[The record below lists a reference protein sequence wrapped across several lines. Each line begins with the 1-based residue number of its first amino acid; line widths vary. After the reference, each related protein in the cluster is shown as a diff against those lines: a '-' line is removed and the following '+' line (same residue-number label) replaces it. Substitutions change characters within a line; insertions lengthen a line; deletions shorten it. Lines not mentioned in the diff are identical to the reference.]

1 MIYEKY
7 NFNESFSNATG
18 DTRNRM
24 SIVELGKT
32 IKKHPQEVIFAIKD
46 ANVNIDENANTREI
60 IKTILMN
67 KRNTRMIQN
76 ISAIIFASSSFDGN
90 YSNLDDGKGTT
101 ATGVVDEEKGKF
113 MKGVGAFF
121 KGGKERRAKR
131 KADATASGKPT
142 FWQKVGGFFKKNKE
156 GITTIGTSLYDG
168 LQTKKGQGDLTNQGS
183 GDGGS
188 GDGGG
193 GGKEIEKSFFEK
205 NKMYIIG
212 AVVIVGG
219 YFAYKKFYAKK

>member
-1 MIYEKY
+1 
-7 NFNESFSNATG
+7 
-18 DTRNRM
+18 
-24 SIVELGKT
+24 
-32 IKKHPQEVIFAIKD
+32 
-46 ANVNIDENANTREI
+46 
-60 IKTILMN
+60 MN

>member
-1 MIYEKY
+1 MIYEKH

-18 DTRNRM
+18 NSRNRM
-24 SIVELGKT
+24 SIFELGKT
-32 IKKHPQEVIFAIKD
+32 IKKHPKEVISAIKD

-90 YSNLDDGKGTT
+90 YSNLDE
-101 ATGVVDEEKGKF
+101 GVNPVVAGEKGKF
-113 MKGVGAFF
+113 MEQIGAFF
-121 KGGKERRAKR
+121 KGGKERREKR
-131 KADATASGKPT
+131 KADATASGNPT
-142 FWQKVGGFFKKNKE
+142 FFQKVGGFFKKNKE

-212 AVVIVGG
+212 AVVIIGG
-219 YFAYKKFYAKK
+219 YFAYKKFYAKGK

>member
-1 MIYEKY
+1 MIYEKH

-24 SIVELGKT
+24 SIFELGKT
-32 IKKHPQEVIFAIKD
+32 IKKYPKEVISAIQD
-46 ANVNIDENANTREI
+46 ANVNINENANTREI
-60 IKTILMN
+60 IKTILNN

-90 YSNLDDGKGTT
+90 YSNLNEDKG
-101 ATGVVDEEKGKF
+101 TGVVGDEKEKGKF
-113 MKGVGAFF
+113 MQGVGAFF
-121 KGGKERRAKR
+121 KGGKERREKR

-168 LQTKKGQGDLTNQGS
+168 LQSKKGQNDLTTQIS
-183 GDGGS
+183 GDGSGS
-188 GDGGG
+188 GSGNVQP
-193 GGKEIEKSFFEK
+193 SFFAK

>member
-1 MIYEKY
+1 MIYEKH

-18 DTRNRM
+18 DTRTKM
-24 SIVELGKT
+24 SIFELGKT
-32 IKKHPQEVIFAIKD
+32 IKKHPKEIISAIKD
-46 ANVNIDENANTREI
+46 ANVNIDENANAREI
-60 IKTILMN
+60 IKTILIN

-90 YSNLDDGKGTT
+90 YLNLDEGNG
-101 ATGVVDEEKGKF
+101 AVSGAEKGKF
-113 MKGVGAFF
+113 MEQIGAFF
-121 KGGKERRAKR
+121 KAGKERREKR

-142 FWQKVGGFFKKNKE
+142 FFQKIGGFFKKNKE
-156 GITTIGTSLYDG
+156 SITTIGTSLYDG
-168 LQTKKGQGDLTNQGS
+168 LQTKQGQGDLTNQGT

-188 GDGGG
+188 GDGGGG

>member
-1 MIYEKY
+1 MIYEKH

-18 DTRNRM
+18 DTRNKM
-24 SIVELGKT
+24 SIFELGKT
-32 IKKHPQEVIFAIKD
+32 IKKHPKEVISAIQD
-46 ANVNIDENANTREI
+46 ANVNIKENANTKEI

-67 KRNTRMIQN
+67 KRNIRMIQN

-90 YSNLDDGKGTT
+90 YSNLDEGAKPVIAG
-101 ATGVVDEEKGKF
+101 EKGKF
-113 MKGVGAFF
+113 MEGVGAFF
-121 KGGKERRAKR
+121 KGGKERREKR
-131 KADATASGKPT
+131 QADATTSGKPT
-142 FWQKVGGFFKKNKE
+142 FWQKVGGFLKKNKE

-193 GGKEIEKSFFEK
+193 KEIEKSFFEK

-219 YFAYKKFYAKK
+219 YFAYNKFYAKN